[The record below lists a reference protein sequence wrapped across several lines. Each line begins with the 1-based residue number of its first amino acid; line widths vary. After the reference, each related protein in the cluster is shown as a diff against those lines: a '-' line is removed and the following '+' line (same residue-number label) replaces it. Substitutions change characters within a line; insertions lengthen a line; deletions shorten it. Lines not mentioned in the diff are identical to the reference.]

1 MLNTDSNQ
9 MDCSPVSQCNPDERC
24 QEYCSDVRTRIGS
37 STVCRANCQPG
48 SCTTSAACTCSGQE
62 PG

>member
-48 SCTTSAACTCSGQE
+48 SCPEQVHAALVVQE